1 MLPLVTGAITLASS
15 LALVAERI
23 LAAKKA
29 AGEVA
34 GTVDNT
40 LATLGQMGTRDLVT
54 FTKVTRMEP
63 LVLLDDRLKFDPSTP
78 EILQVLT
85 SLIAGYYTQAFALL
99 GQVDGIDVIG
109 TLDKLNPSRTGIG
122 LNNFEGD
129 LEKDG
134 LHKFS
139 NQSNTPLYSI
149 GLEALTEVQ
158 SAENKP
164 VKIQTDKNV
173 VADISAPTNLALGK
187 MIKVTLSANGN
198 TIEIPI
204 TIRVKPVTTG
214 SDAVTA
220 ILAIGTTKNTVAERW
235 NRFKA
240 GELTFTNLATGD
252 DVIRQHKKILVQDTS
267 GFYAEITRRARGN
280 AKKGAL
286 SGNLSLATDSNV
298 VMISSATAL
307 DVGRELGGELSNFRI
322 REAMFAKVYS
332 NMLIIVD
339 DLRGMVSFYYR
350 GESLPNVLSLQDIK
364 LYNKGSGP
372 DIMSIFSAFAENK
385 IPSL

>member
-1 MLPLVTGAITLASS
+1 M
-15 LALVAERI
+15 
-23 LAAKKA
+23 
-29 AGEVA
+29 
-34 GTVDNT
+34 
-40 LATLGQMGTRDLVT
+40 
-54 FTKVTRMEP
+54 
-63 LVLLDDRLKFDPSTP
+63 
-78 EILQVLT
+78 
-85 SLIAGYYTQAFALL
+85 
-99 GQVDGIDVIG
+99 
-109 TLDKLNPSRTGIG
+109 
-122 LNNFEGD
+122 
-129 LEKDG
+129 
-134 LHKFS
+134 
-139 NQSNTPLYSI
+139 
-149 GLEALTEVQ
+149 Q

>member
-1 MLPLVTGAITLASS
+1 
-15 LALVAERI
+15 
-23 LAAKKA
+23 
-29 AGEVA
+29 
-34 GTVDNT
+34 
-40 LATLGQMGTRDLVT
+40 
-54 FTKVTRMEP
+54 
-63 LVLLDDRLKFDPSTP
+63 LKFDPSTP